1 MRSPWHSCDA
11 RPRSSFTCK
20 SAGPV
25 YDSENMGEGHEADK
39 DMRRTPGIAAAV
51 MAALLAGYAPFAADA
66 ASPPPVGASMTP
78 AKDAAMQ
85 SLLDYMRGQKTT
97 GFLVMRGGRTLA
109 EENWPAPDD
118 RMFAIFL
125 DRKSTR
131 LNSSP

>member
-1 MRSPWHSCDA
+1 MAAILRPGALAEPCAAIMRSPWHSCDA

-66 ASPPPVGASMTP
+66 ASPPLVGASMTP

-97 GFLVMRGGRTLA
+97 GFLVMRGG
-109 EENWPAPDD
+109 
-118 RMFAIFL
+118 

-131 LNSSP
+131 LNSSH

>member
-78 AKDAAMQ
+78 AKDAPIH
-85 SLLDYMRGQKTT
+85 SLLAYMRGQKAT
-97 GFLVMRGGRTLA
+97 GFLVMRWVRTQAA
-109 EENWPAPDD
+109 ENGPAPEDL
-118 RMFAIFL
+118 MLAIFL
-125 DRKSTR
+125 
-131 LNSSP
+131 

>member
-39 DMRRTPGIAAAV
+39 DMRRTQGIAAAV
-51 MAALLAGYAPFAADA
+51 MAALLAGYDLFAADA

-78 AKDAAMQ
+78 AKDAEMP
-85 SLLDYMRGQKTT
+85 SLLDLMRGQEPT
-97 GFLVMRGGRTLA
+97 GFSVMRSG
-109 EENWPAPDD
+109 
-118 RMFAIFL
+118 
-125 DRKSTR
+125 
-131 LNSSP
+131 NSR